1 MHPYLTKWLLSICAQ
16 RLRALL
22 VALLMVVGLA
32 STAIVTAQ
40 PAGPSFQAVIDAGS
54 SGTRLYLYEARQGSE
69 GPTVSLLFEEDP
81 DALRGLSSYVDKP
94 DQAGTGEIAP
104 LLAALEGFLAAKAID
119 PKAVSVSVL
128 ATAGMRLVESSV
140 ANRIYESVRQEVT
153 SRGFSLRQAK
163 TITGQEEGV
172 YGWVDVNYLKGNLRV
187 GQTTEGIVEVGG
199 ASAQVALAV
208 SSSAGLGSAVKRIN
222 IGSQQY
228 DVLSVSFLGLGQN
241 EARRSMVNAV
251 SAQGLQQN
259 PCFPNSASPD
269 VSFEAVRASA
279 GHASMKVPGDRAS
292 YGPACFD
299 LYLGVVKQ
307 TSANPANQFPVARF
321 QAVPGFD
328 QTRFVLISS
337 IYFKMREW
345 DLLEAKRPDR
355 GLLSEAFRRCAGA
368 DAWQTLSSQEGTGP
382 FAQNSCANATY
393 LYTFMF
399 SSRGLALPASN
410 VQVLGEIN
418 GQSLTWTRGYALL
431 AAGS

>member
-1 MHPYLTKWLLSICAQ
+1 MRQFLNQWLLKTFSQ
-16 RLRALL
+16 RLQTFLL
-22 VALLMVVGLA
+22 AGLMVLGCAGVGLV
-32 STAIVTAQ
+32 SAQ

-104 LLAALEGFLAAKAID
+104 LLVALEGFLTSKAID

-128 ATAGMRLVESSV
+128 ATAGMRLVDSSA

-172 YGWVDVNYLKGNLRV
+172 YGWVDVNYLKGNL
-187 GQTTEGIVEVGG
+187 GQGRTTEGIVEVGG

-208 SSSAGLGSAVKRIN
+208 KSTAGLGNAVKRVN
-222 IGSQQY
+222 IGAQQY

-241 EARRSMVNAV
+241 EARRSMVQAV
-251 SAQGLQQN
+251 SDEGLTQN
-259 PCFPNSASPD
+259 PCYANSASPD

-279 GHASMKVPGDRAS
+279 GRASTKVPGDKAS
-292 YGPACFD
+292 YSPACFD
-299 LYLGVVKQ
+299 LYLGVVQ
-307 TSANPANQFPVARF
+307 RTSANPVNQFPVARF
-321 QAVPGFD
+321 HTVPGFD

-337 IYFKMREW
+337 IYHKMREW

-355 GLLSEAFRRCAGA
+355 GLLSEVFRRCAGA
-368 DAWQTLSSQEGTGP
+368 DAWQVLASLEGTGP

-393 LYTFMF
+393 LYTLMF
-399 SSRGLALPASN
+399 SSRGLALPSSN